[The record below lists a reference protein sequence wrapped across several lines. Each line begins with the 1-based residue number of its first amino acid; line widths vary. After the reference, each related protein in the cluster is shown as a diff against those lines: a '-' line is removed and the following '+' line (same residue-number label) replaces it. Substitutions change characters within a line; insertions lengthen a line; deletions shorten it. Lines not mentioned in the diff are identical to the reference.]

1 MKLHSGASVSCL
13 RPYCQ
18 PFRTESTDALYTSGS
33 HLVLLLIF
41 PTDLLSSP
49 AILTF
54 SLYPSWVVELAPPS
68 PFLCLSFSVPPSS
81 LHLLFPLLLLPPRPA
96 LPLFSSHIVLT
107 ISTSGSL
114 VFLSYKGL
122 TADSDSKSTQWTND
136 TNTWGHHFTYSAQKA
151 KLSVRPSPGASLH
164 HCPNSADA
172 RAVGPLAPRSLC
184 LDRLQ
189 KLTPSTAQA
198 EDAFFQQR
206 QTLAPT
212 TILMNLTEAMTPPWF
227 GERFSPLFSFSRF
240 HVKPLC
246 FSAGDCSGET
256 EWTC

>member
-1 MKLHSGASVSCL
+1 MSCL

-33 HLVLLLIF
+33 HLVLLIF
-41 PTDLLSSP
+41 PTHLLSSP

-54 SLYPSWVVELAPPS
+54 SWYPSWVVELAPPPPRSFPLSVFFCSSLLS
-68 PFLCLSFSVPPSS
+68 PSPVPLITPSS
-81 LHLLFPLLLLPPRPA
+81 WTCPA
-96 LPLFSSHIVLT
+96 SSLISR
-107 ISTSGSL
+107 STSGSL

-172 RAVGPLAPRSLC
+172 RAVGPLALRSLC